1 MYFHVSL
8 GRVLHTWTVCC
19 ARNHPLVLHCA
30 PHCAG
35 FVGIHLTV
43 FHHSLQWTICPYPPL
58 SISLILQ
65 ITVSTS
71 GLVQASRTWASSLFH
86 VREAPVLL
94 SILVIHS
101 ELFPH
106 FQSLKTQRPN
116 LHPVFRRQHTLNS
129 YGGIISQSYTFRT
142 ISNAGFVYWLLWI
155 SRFVLCHHLQ
165 TSLLNANGWAHNP
178 SLHREISPPC
188 IATR

>member
-8 GRVLHTWTVCC
+8 GRVLHTLTVCC
-19 ARNHPLVLHCA
+19 ARNSPLVLHCA
-30 PHCAG
+30 G
-35 FVGIHLTV
+35 FVATHLTV

-58 SISLILQ
+58 SISLFLQ

-86 VREAPVLL
+86 VGEAPVLL
-94 SILVIHS
+94 PILVIS
-101 ELFPH
+101 PWTFST
-106 FQSLKTQRPN
+106 QNLKMQRPN
-116 LHPVFRRQHTLNS
+116 LHTVFRRQHTLNS

-142 ISNAGFVYWLLWI
+142 ISNARFVSWLLWI
-155 SRFVLCHHLQ
+155 SRLVLCHNLQ
-165 TSLLNANGWAHNP
+165 TFLLNANGWAHNP

-188 IATR
+188 IATQ